1 MDVPGAFYRSS
12 GNGHLLKNK
21 CLSIQVFSLLV
32 LQHDGS
38 TQERRRG
45 KDPTKKRK
53 RTAFTGTQVKEL
65 EGEFRRSKYLTISR
79 RTELSKSLKLT
90 ETQIKIWFQ
99 NRRTKWKRKMAAEM
113 ESSAQASG
121 NLYVYPHHPGI
132 HHCNQ
137 HCHPGNGTPYN
148 FCQSSFNPV
157 FCHPQLPYPSTH
169 TAPTKFWSPQK
180 RNMHEF
186 THSIRSLVARY
197 VRIGGKDFEIQADRK
212 MHCCWFALFNFVLCF
227 KEENWTRICAQLFC
241 FKFHFTPFILIS
253 SYFCPLCRTASS
265 LFMLFGGQIWKLSF
279 LKIWSKI
286 LWTNLT
292 L

>member
-121 NLYVYPHHPGI
+121 NLLSLI
-132 HHCNQ
+132 H
-137 HCHPGNGTPYN
+137 
-148 FCQSSFNPV
+148 
-157 FCHPQLPYPSTH
+157 
-169 TAPTKFWSPQK
+169 
-180 RNMHEF
+180 
-186 THSIRSLVARY
+186 I
-197 VRIGGKDFEIQADRK
+197 
-212 MHCCWFALFNFVLCF
+212 
-227 KEENWTRICAQLFC
+227 
-241 FKFHFTPFILIS
+241 
-253 SYFCPLCRTASS
+253 
-265 LFMLFGGQIWKLSF
+265 
-279 LKIWSKI
+279 
-286 LWTNLT
+286 
-292 L
+292 

>member
-12 GNGHLLKNK
+12 GNGYFYRSSGNGYLLKNK
-21 CLSIQVFSLLV
+21 YLSIQVFSLLV
-32 LQHDGS
+32 LQHDES

-113 ESSAQASG
+113 ESSAHASG

-169 TAPTKFWSPQK
+169 TAPTKF
-180 RNMHEF
+180 
-186 THSIRSLVARY
+186 
-197 VRIGGKDFEIQADRK
+197 
-212 MHCCWFALFNFVLCF
+212 
-227 KEENWTRICAQLFC
+227 
-241 FKFHFTPFILIS
+241 
-253 SYFCPLCRTASS
+253 
-265 LFMLFGGQIWKLSF
+265 
-279 LKIWSKI
+279 
-286 LWTNLT
+286 
-292 L
+292 

>member
-1 MDVPGAFYRSS
+1 MDSQVSYANSS
-12 GNGHLLKNK
+12 SFSIDNILRDKKDEPESNFPLEYKHRDTAECLRHESMPTSTKLLFSSPNPWSPYQTSHGCALFNK
-21 CLSIQVFSLLV
+21 SRKATV
-32 LQHDGS
+32 LQHDES

-113 ESSAQASG
+113 ESSAHASG

-148 FCQSSFNPV
+148 FCQSSFNPMV
-157 FCHPQLPYPSTH
+157 QLIMLKAGANVSIFAKNGCFSWNTRMLSPKN
-169 TAPTKFWSPQK
+169 PTP
-180 RNMHEF
+180 
-186 THSIRSLVARY
+186 
-197 VRIGGKDFEIQADRK
+197 
-212 MHCCWFALFNFVLCF
+212 
-227 KEENWTRICAQLFC
+227 
-241 FKFHFTPFILIS
+241 
-253 SYFCPLCRTASS
+253 
-265 LFMLFGGQIWKLSF
+265 
-279 LKIWSKI
+279 
-286 LWTNLT
+286 
-292 L
+292 